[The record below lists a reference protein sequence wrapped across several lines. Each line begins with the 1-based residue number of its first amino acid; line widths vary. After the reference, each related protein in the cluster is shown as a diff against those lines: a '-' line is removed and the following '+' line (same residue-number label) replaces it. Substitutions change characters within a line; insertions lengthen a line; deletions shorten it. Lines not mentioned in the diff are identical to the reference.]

1 MRIYLLVALAALA
14 GACAKSADSIS
25 AAYVS
30 PTIYRDFSCSEL
42 SEEAQR
48 VSARAVAA
56 TGAQNQAA
64 TRDVVAT
71 TVGVVVFWPALFLI
85 GGNDTKA
92 AELAQLKGSMEAI
105 EQASIQKK
113 CGIRFQRSPAPDQ
126 GPTNS

>member
-1 MRIYLLVALAALA
+1 MRFFVILAVAATV

-25 AAYVS
+25 ASYVS
-30 PTIYRDFSCSEL
+30 PTIYRDFSCAEL

-48 VSARAVAA
+48 VSSRAVAA

-64 TRDVVAT
+64 TRDAVAT

-105 EQASIQKK
+105 EQASIQKR
-113 CGIRFQRSPAPDQ
+113 CGIRFQRAPEQ
-126 GPTNS
+126 ST